1 MCVSE
6 GFNITWLGAV
16 RKGLHEDRALELG
29 AKGLA
34 GAHGVKAGGGGAC
47 PKKREQALQRPCAHV
62 GKPVRGGGVAQSR
75 WLRRDKGSVMSC
87 LEGSCRF
94 LTLLLNAGGSHC
106 RFLN

>member
-34 GAHGVKAGGGGAC
+34 GAHGVKAGVGGAC
-47 PKKREQALQRPCAHV
+47 PKKREQAMQRPCAHV
-62 GKPVRGGGVAQSR
+62 GKPVRGGGWPR
-75 WLRRDKGSVMSC
+75 
-87 LEGSCRF
+87 
-94 LTLLLNAGGSHC
+94 AGGSDETRAPSC
-106 RFLN
+106 RAWKVPVGF